1 MRHILHVGCGSKV
14 NKPPREYAAYKE
26 VRLDC
31 NKQVEPDLVAS
42 IVAMPMIHEESF
54 DAVFAS
60 HVLEHLYCHEVA
72 MALSE
77 LHRVL
82 KPGGILDVR
91 VPDLQCIG
99 GKLAIDQADHAIYN
113 APIGVIAPLDMMY
126 GHRGSIGAGNLFMGH
141 RFGFT
146 QSVLKR
152 YLENAGFEKVEI
164 DRKIEFEL
172 KAIATKKADSI
183 FGVGGAAEGVTP
195 AKTVEECT
203 MHAEGLPNDDEAA

>member
-1 MRHILHVGCGSKV
+1 MRKILHVGCGSKV
-14 NKPPREYAAYKE
+14 NKPPRDYAAYKE

-31 NKQVEPDLVAS
+31 NPQVEPDILAS
-42 IVAMPMIHEESF
+42 IVAMPMVETASI
-54 DAVFAS
+54 DAIFAS

-82 KPGGILDVR
+82 KPGGVLDLR

-99 GKLAIDQADHAIYN
+99 GKLAIDQADNAIYN
-113 APIGVIAPLDMMY
+113 TAIGIITPLDMLY

-146 QSVLKR
+146 QGVLKR
-152 YLENAGFEKVEI
+152 YLQNAGFLDIECDRRVEY
-164 DRKIEFEL
+164 EL
-172 KAIATKKADSI
+172 KAIAKKASDSI
-183 FGVGGAAEGVTP
+183 FDVGGAAEGMEN
-195 AKTVEECT
+195 AA
-203 MHAEGLPNDDEAA
+203 AESVAAQV